1 MKKILY
7 VLSVLF
13 FVSCNN
19 ADHKEHHDTEHSNQV
34 MNDSNSV
41 SKSMYQLMQDN
52 MHQMMMVK
60 SAGVPDLDFA
70 ALMKIHHQGAVDMA
84 QVQIAEGKDEAIK
97 KISQQIINDQQ
108 KEIAI
113 FDSLITSQSATGFDS
128 SFFKK
133 SMQDMHHMTLAEE
146 KTNVDKEFL
155 QMMIPHH
162 EGAIIMARTY
172 LQNGATNKVLQQI
185 ANNII
190 KTQQA
195 EIDMFKKMLSEMK
208 Q

>member
-34 MNDSNSV
+34 MNDSNSA

-70 ALMKIHHQGAVDMA
+70 ALMKIHHQGAVKMA

-113 FDSLITSQSATGFDS
+113 LDSLMIAQKATGSDS

-133 SMQDMHHMTLAEE
+133 SMQDMHHMTLTEE

-162 EGAIIMARTY
+162 EGAIIMARIY